1 MSHKKLTLAQ
11 YRADLINPTTQAQLD
26 FIIARLKFSRCSRGV
41 LIRECTTAGYQ
52 ASMTRRLL
60 NMLAV
65 YEIIT
70 LTTQAVWPVTT
81 LVELAGGAQS

>member
-11 YRADLINPTTQAQLD
+11 YRTDLINPTTQAHLD
-26 FIIARLKFSRCSRGV
+26 FIIARLKFSRCNRGV

-70 LTTQAVWPVTT
+70 LTTQTAWPVST
-81 LVELAGGAQS
+81 VVALAGGVQ

>member
-11 YRADLINPTTQAQLD
+11 YRADLINPTTQAHLD
-26 FIIARLKFSRCSRGV
+26 FIIARLKMSRCCRGV
-41 LIRECTTAGYQ
+41 LIRGCTTAGYQ

-81 LVELAGGAQS
+81 LVSLRGDV